1 MSGLGDLLRLTVRR
15 NRWFYLA
22 WVLALGI
29 TPVMT
34 ASAYEAVVGTGVKR
48 DVLIATLV
56 GNPTMRAMLGPPFDL
71 STPGG
76 FSAWR
81 VGTFTATMAC
91 IMTALGVIRS
101 TRADEEEGRTELV
114 RAGSVDRRAP
124 LTAAVLVALG
134 AATVLGVL
142 IAAGLIAQGEAASGS
157 VAYGLG
163 TTLVAAVFAG
173 VAAVTAQIT
182 ASARAAR
189 GMAMGA
195 LGTMYAVRA
204 VADGVSDSSALRP
217 LHWGVPIE
225 WMALARPYAGERWW
239 VLALPAVLT
248 LVLVLAA
255 YRLEAV
261 RDHGSGLRATASG
274 RPRAKASLLSPEGL
288 AWRLQRGS
296 VIGWTLGMMLF
307 AFAMGSLSGSMGDM
321 LKEAPVLEEIF
332 RRMGQDASDL
342 VDAFYTAMLGIVG
355 VVVAVMAVQLFQRLG
370 QEERR
375 QHAET
380 VLATAVPRLRFALSH
395 IGIAVV
401 AATALMALVGLCLAL
416 PEAIGQ
422 GHADRLAQIAGAGL
436 ALAPGVLL
444 VLGLAVLLHGWL
456 PRLDWLTWVVV
467 FWSLF
472 VIWVGGTLNLPE
484 WMKRLTP
491 WEPLPKIPAEPMD
504 WLPVLACV
512 LVALALIAL
521 GLLGYRRRD
530 IRS

>member
-1 MSGLGDLLRLTVRR
+1 MSGLGDLLRLTIRR

-22 WVLALGI
+22 WVLALAI

-34 ASAYEAVVGTGVKR
+34 ASAYEAVLGQGATK
-48 DVLIATLV
+48 DVLIATLE

-71 STPGG
+71 TTPGG

-124 LTAAVLVALG
+124 LTAAVLIALA
-134 AATVLGVL
+134 AATVLGILMTV
-142 IAAGLIAQGEAASGS
+142 GLIGLGQAVAGS
-157 VAYGLG
+157 IAYGLG

-195 LGTMYAVRA
+195 LGAMYAARA
-204 VADGVSDSSALRP
+204 VADGVSETSVLRP
-217 LHWGVPIE
+217 MQWASPVE

-239 VLALPAVLT
+239 VLALPAALA

-274 RPRAKASLLSPEGL
+274 RPHAKASLLSPEGL

-332 RRMGQDASDL
+332 RRMGQDATDL

-375 QHAET
+375 QHAEM
-380 VLATAVPRLRFALSH
+380 VLATSVPRLRFALSH
-395 IGIAVV
+395 IGIAVIAGTV
-401 AATALMALVGLCLAL
+401 LMGLVGFFLAL

-422 GHADRLAQIAGAGL
+422 GHTDRLGQIAGAGL

-444 VLGLAVLLHGWL
+444 VLGLAVFLHGWL
-456 PRLDWLTWVVV
+456 PRFEWITWVVV

-472 VIWVGGTLNLPE
+472 VIWVGGTLNLPD
-484 WMKRLTP
+484 WMKKLTP
-491 WEPLPKIPAEPMD
+491 WELLPKIPAEPMD
-504 WLPVLACV
+504 WAPVLISV
-512 LVALALIAL
+512 LVALALMAL
-521 GLLGYRRRD
+521 GLIGYRRRD